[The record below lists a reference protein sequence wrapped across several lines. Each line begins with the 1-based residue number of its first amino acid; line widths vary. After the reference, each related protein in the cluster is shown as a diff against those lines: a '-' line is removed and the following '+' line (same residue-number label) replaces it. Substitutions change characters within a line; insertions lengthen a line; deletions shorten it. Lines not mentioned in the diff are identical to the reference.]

1 MKRMLFLSLV
11 FAGVNVFAQ
20 GPKLETGKKIT
31 ATTNS
36 SMNMDMGVAG
46 QMKIDGTSTNLI
58 QITGADDKN
67 YKATNTTTKMT
78 LSQEGMGQTVS
89 FDSDK
94 KEDRESEVG
103 KEMSKMLNVA
113 AEIMIEKNSGKVTEI
128 NKKIVEVEDDNP
140 MAALTG
146 AGNKSVEAT
155 TAAAFFYIP
164 AGKKVGDT
172 WSDSVSEN
180 GMKGLKTFELQSVK
194 DNIATVAVKTKSKGS
209 ISKEM
214 QGMQMEISMDG
225 TSLGVIIVDIKT
237 GLVKKN
243 TQDSDVTGT
252 LDMMGQSIPL
262 TIKMTSNSDY
272 N

>member
-1 MKRMLFLSLV
+1 MLFLSLV

-94 KEDRESEVG
+94 KRTENQRW
-103 KEMSKMLNVA
+103 
-113 AEIMIEKNSGKVTEI
+113 EKK
-128 NKKIVEVEDDNP
+128 
-140 MAALTG
+140 
-146 AGNKSVEAT
+146 
-155 TAAAFFYIP
+155 
-164 AGKKVGDT
+164 
-172 WSDSVSEN
+172 
-180 GMKGLKTFELQSVK
+180 
-194 DNIATVAVKTKSKGS
+194 
-209 ISKEM
+209 
-214 QGMQMEISMDG
+214 
-225 TSLGVIIVDIKT
+225 
-237 GLVKKN
+237 
-243 TQDSDVTGT
+243 
-252 LDMMGQSIPL
+252 
-262 TIKMTSNSDY
+262 
-272 N
+272 

>member
-1 MKRMLFLSLV
+1 
-11 FAGVNVFAQ
+11 
-20 GPKLETGKKIT
+20 
-31 ATTNS
+31 
-36 SMNMDMGVAG
+36 
-46 QMKIDGTSTNLI
+46 
-58 QITGADDKN
+58 
-67 YKATNTTTKMT
+67 
-78 LSQEGMGQTVS
+78 
-89 FDSDK
+89 
-94 KEDRESEVG
+94 
-103 KEMSKMLNVA
+103 MSKMLDVA

-146 AGNKSVEAT
+146 AGNKSLEAT

-164 AGKKVGDT
+164 TDKKVGDT